1 MTVRFNRLAR
11 LLTPCVML
19 ALPAAAFA
27 VDEPR
32 YTYAELGYVNTDYDD
47 IDVDG
52 DGFRLNGSY
61 ALHRNVHLV
70 AGYEDV
76 DLDRGFDASS
86 WNAGIGLNF
95 PLRPGL
101 DAVGRARYI
110 DFELDTP
117 GGGDPDE
124 DGYGLEGLVR
134 AMIGPQLEINGGVRY
149 VDIEDDETSLVIGG
163 LYEVAKNFAISAEVD
178 FGDDVTTFF
187 IGGRLYM
194 DPPRQ
199 LR

>member
-1 MTVRFNRLAR
+1 MTVRFNIKAR
-11 LLTPCVML
+11 LLVPCLML
-19 ALPAAAFA
+19 ALPALGVAA
-27 VDEPR
+27 DEPR
-32 YTYAELGYVNTDYDD
+32 YTYAELGYVNTDFDD

-52 DGFRLNGSY
+52 DGFRLDASY

-70 AGYEDV
+70 AEYEDT
-76 DLDRGFDASS
+76 DLDRGIDAEV

-110 DFELDTP
+110 DFQLDTP
-117 GGGDPDE
+117 GSGDPDE

-149 VDIEDDETSLVIGG
+149 VDIEDDETSLVVGG
-163 LYEVAKNFAISAEVD
+163 LYEMAKNFAISAELD
-178 FGDDVTTFF
+178 LGDDVTTIF
-187 IGGRLYM
+187 IGGRLYLN
-194 DPPRQ
+194 PPRQ

>member
-1 MTVRFNRLAR
+1 MTVRVNRLVR
-11 LLTPCVML
+11 LLAPCVVL
-19 ALPAAAFA
+19 ALPAVAWAA
-27 VDEPR
+27 DEPR
-32 YTYAELGYVNTDYDD
+32 YTYAELGYVNTDFDD

-52 DGFRLNGSY
+52 DGFRFSASY

-70 AGYEDV
+70 AGYEDT
-76 DLDRGFDASS
+76 DLDRGLDAQT

-117 GGGDPDE
+117 GRGDPDE

-134 AMIGPQLEINGGVRY
+134 AMIGAQLEINGGVRY
-149 VDIEDDETSLVIGG
+149 VDIEDDETSLVIGA
-163 LYEVAKNFAISAEVD
+163 LYEVAKNFVISAELD

-187 IGGRLYM
+187 IGGRLYVNA
-194 DPPRQ
+194 PRQ

>member
-1 MTVRFNRLAR
+1 MTVRFNRMAQLLA
-11 LLTPCVML
+11 PCLML
-19 ALPAAAFA
+19 ALPALAAA
-27 VDEPR
+27 ADEPR

-52 DGFRLNGSY
+52 DGFRIGGSY

-76 DLDRGFDASS
+76 GLDRGFDATA

-134 AMIGPQLEINGGVRY
+134 AMIGPQLELNGGVRY

-163 LYEVAKNFAISAEVD
+163 LYEVAKNFAISAELD
-178 FGDDVTTFF
+178 FGDDVTTLF
-187 IGGRLYM
+187 IGGRLYVN
-194 DPPRQ
+194 PPRQ